1 MKIYKKSL
9 LYGALAFTLC
19 MAGGCNSNIDLE
31 PEGIITADG
40 YFKSAE
46 DYEKALTALYERLNV
61 ESYDLWMD
69 GVTDNGLVTH
79 SWNRGYDL
87 GRGIGSTA
95 SSFPADKWD
104 KGYISVQRANNV
116 INNIDKYQ
124 WKTAAK
130 LCCGTIPA
138 CFGFGADE
146 SAHIFHRVCA
156 RL

>member
-87 GRGIGSTA
+87 GEASGVQPLLSRLTNGIRDIFP
-95 SSFPADKWD
+95 SSVR
-104 KGYISVQRANNV
+104 I
-116 INNIDKYQ
+116 
-124 WKTAAK
+124 T
-130 LCCGTIPA
+130 
-138 CFGFGADE
+138 
-146 SAHIFHRVCA
+146 
-156 RL
+156 

>member
-9 LYGALAFTLC
+9 LYGAFALTLC

-87 GRGIGSTA
+87 GRGSEVRPLLSRPTNGIKDIFP
-95 SSFPADKWD
+95 SSVR
-104 KGYISVQRANNV
+104 I
-116 INNIDKYQ
+116 
-124 WKTAAK
+124 T
-130 LCCGTIPA
+130 
-138 CFGFGADE
+138 
-146 SAHIFHRVCA
+146 
-156 RL
+156 

>member
-79 SWNRGYDL
+79 SWNRVQPL
-87 GRGIGSTA
+87 LSRLTNGIRDIFP
-95 SSFPADKWD
+95 SSVR
-104 KGYISVQRANNV
+104 I
-116 INNIDKYQ
+116 
-124 WKTAAK
+124 T
-130 LCCGTIPA
+130 
-138 CFGFGADE
+138 
-146 SAHIFHRVCA
+146 
-156 RL
+156 

>member
-69 GVTDNGLVTH
+69 GVTDNGLV
-79 SWNRGYDL
+79 
-87 GRGIGSTA
+87 GIEDMTWGEA
-95 SSFPADKWD
+95 SGVQPLLSRLTNGIRDIFPS
-104 KGYISVQRANNV
+104 SVR
-116 INNIDKYQ
+116 I
-124 WKTAAK
+124 T
-130 LCCGTIPA
+130 
-138 CFGFGADE
+138 
-146 SAHIFHRVCA
+146 
-156 RL
+156 

>member
-69 GVTDNGLVTH
+69 GVTDNGLQPLLSRLT
-79 SWNRGYDL
+79 N
-87 GRGIGSTA
+87 GIRDIFP
-95 SSFPADKWD
+95 SSVR
-104 KGYISVQRANNV
+104 I
-116 INNIDKYQ
+116 
-124 WKTAAK
+124 T
-130 LCCGTIPA
+130 
-138 CFGFGADE
+138 
-146 SAHIFHRVCA
+146 
-156 RL
+156 

>member
-9 LYGALAFTLC
+9 LYGAFALTLC

-69 GVTDNGLVTH
+69 GVRIMVWLRIV
-79 SWNRGYDL
+79 
-87 GRGIGSTA
+87 GIGDMTWDEA
-95 SSFPADKWD
+95 SEVRPLLSRPTNGIKDIFPS
-104 KGYISVQRANNV
+104 SVR
-116 INNIDKYQ
+116 I
-124 WKTAAK
+124 T
-130 LCCGTIPA
+130 
-138 CFGFGADE
+138 
-146 SAHIFHRVCA
+146 
-156 RL
+156 